1 MHLNSITAKVKTN
14 LNYRFVLLGGRP
26 KEHDRKQVAKDLVE
40 WSQLETSLNLNGF
53 CAYYKLPPSYVS
65 RWAKEDDLF
74 RQAYELAK
82 ANLGER
88 RERLLSQDLLHV
100 KAYDLNANVYD
111 PFLKEERREQLQFEA
126 DLAKKVSETPKND
139 LSTNDQNEAMEERHR
154 LRMEIERLKKLL
166 EDKS

>member
-1 MHLNSITAKVKTN
+1 MVSGRLPEYDREQAAED
-14 LNYRFVLLGGRP
+14 LL
-26 KEHDRKQVAKDLVE
+26 E
-40 WSQLETSLNLNGF
+40 WSQLESSLNLNGF
-53 CAYYKLPPSYVS
+53 CAYYKVPPSYVS
-65 RWAKEDDLF
+65 RWAKENEIF

-82 ANLGER
+82 ARLGER

-126 DLAKKVSETPKND
+126 DLAKKVAETPKND